1 MLQLYTL
8 YYNQIVI
15 VICLVRH
22 KDVQFLYVKFRGLN
36 AEWKQYGI
44 ALHVMHEK
52 LEEIECNP
60 GRPTA
65 RDKMTEVLLLWRGKE
80 IKDKKTWG
88 VVRDAAK
95 QLQNIALAEN
105 IESCKDVTKEG

>member
-1 MLQLYTL
+1 M
-8 YYNQIVI
+8 
-15 VICLVRH
+15 
-22 KDVQFLYVKFRGLN
+22 QFLYVKLRGLN

-44 ALHVMHEK
+44 ALRVMYEK
-52 LEEIECNP
+52 LEEIESDP

-88 VVRDAAK
+88 VVHNAVE
-95 QLQNIALAEN
+95 QLQNMALAEE
-105 IESCKDVTKEG
+105 IESCKDLTKEG